1 MEYQKQLLKRLLQ
14 MIEDDEKEKIY
25 YESAIRKIPK
35 SVYPYEQEYK
45 NTWNKL
51 SKNEQRAYWNGGHRY
66 SRSAFKRL
74 RIELNK
80 SMLEIEKGE

>member
-1 MEYQKQLLKRLLQ
+1 MEYQKQLLKRLLK
-14 MIEDDEKEKIY
+14 MIEDNEKEKIY
-25 YESAIRKIPK
+25 YESAIRKLPK
-35 SVYPYEQEYK
+35 NEYSYDTK
-45 NTWNKL
+45 YRNAWNKL

-80 SMLEIEKGE
+80 SMLELEE

>member
-14 MIEDDEKEKIY
+14 MIEDNEKEKIY
-25 YESAIRKIPK
+25 YESAIRKLPK
-35 SVYPYEQEYK
+35 NVYVYEQEYK
-45 NTWNKL
+45 NAWNKL
-51 SKNEQRAYWNGGHRY
+51 TKNEQRAYWNGGRRY

-80 SMLEIEKGE
+80 SMLELEK

>member
-1 MEYQKQLLKRLLQ
+1 MEYQKQLLKRLLK

-35 SVYPYEQEYK
+35 SESTYDTEYR
-45 NTWNKL
+45 NAWNKL
-51 SKNEQRAYWNGGHRY
+51 SKNEQRAYWNGGYRY

-80 SMLEIEKGE
+80 SMLELEE

>member
-14 MIEDDEKEKIY
+14 MIEDNEKEKIY

-35 SVYPYEQEYK
+35 SECPYDNEYR
-45 NTWNKL
+45 NAWDKL
-51 SKNEQRAYWNGGHRY
+51 SKDEQRAYWNGGYRH

-80 SMLEIEKGE
+80 SILELEK